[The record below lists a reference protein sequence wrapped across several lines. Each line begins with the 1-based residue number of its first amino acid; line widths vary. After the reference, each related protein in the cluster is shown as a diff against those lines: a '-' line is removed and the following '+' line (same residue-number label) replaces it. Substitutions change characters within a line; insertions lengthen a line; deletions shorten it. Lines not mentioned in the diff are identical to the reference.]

1 MFSNYC
7 SIPSDYHCLTYNWTV
22 ANSSFYFSAKRQNL
36 KSERRIPKR
45 AKYDYRCEVCG
56 DLSSGYHYG
65 AFTCE
70 ACKLFFSRTTKN
82 KRKRKFDECLS
93 KNCDISVQTRSDCS
107 ECRFKKC
114 LFKGMSLTKSKF
126 GRNVVFKNE
135 PKPVNV
141 TNQSGKLVE
150 LFFQIG
156 QKLSAIIYNSNEN
169 NLYQTLDYLRTN
181 LNYLLDK
188 SVQIID
194 TKINND
200 SYKFLKNYNIY
211 FPIQNYRKLDG
222 FTILFFGFFAIDFN
236 QILAYDN
243 KNEIFKVYYDNKSVY
258 DLYLGKINTIVSNLS
273 YSSAYL
279 VKILLF
285 LRIFNSLQS
294 LEQPEAVNKID
305 SLIKEMILNEFIL
318 NKFICNE
325 FSAVDPSFL
334 DNTNPFQQILFIS
347 TQFVIYFCSF

>member
-1 MFSNYC
+1 MFSNCCQIHGQCYFF
-7 SIPSDYHCLTYNWTV
+7 SHNRSVASPSCN
-22 ANSSFYFSAKRQNL
+22 FYAKRKDL
-36 KSERRIPKR
+36 ESERPISKR
-45 AKYDYRCEVCG
+45 AKYDYRCEVCN

-82 KRKRKFDECLS
+82 KRKRKFDECSS
-93 KNCDISVQTRSDCS
+93 KNCDINVQTRSDCS

-114 LFKGMSLTKSKF
+114 LFKGMSLSKSKF

-141 TNQSGKLVE
+141 DNQSGKLVE
-150 LFFQIG
+150 LFYQIG
-156 QKLSAIIYNSNEN
+156 QKFSAIIFNSNEN
-169 NLYQTLDYLRTN
+169 NIIQTQNYLRTN
-181 LNYLLDK
+181 IKYLFDK
-188 SVQIID
+188 SVEIID
-194 TKINND
+194 TKINNET
-200 SYKFLKNYNIY
+200 YKFLKNYKNY
-211 FPIQNYRKLDG
+211 FPIVNNRKLDG
-222 FTILFFGFFAIDFN
+222 FIILFFGLFALDFY
-236 QILAYDN
+236 QILAYDS
-243 KNEIFKVYYDNKSVY
+243 KYQIFKVYYDNKTVY
-258 DLYLGKINTIVSNLS
+258 DLYLKKINTIVSNLS

-294 LEQPEAVNKID
+294 LEQLEAVNKID
-305 SLIKEMILNEFIL
+305 SLIKEMIMNEFIL

-334 DNTNPFQQILFIS
+334 DNTDSFQQIFYVS
-347 TQFVIYFCSF
+347 TQFVIYFYSL